1 MIFFSFQKSKKKTNL
16 KMPEATNIAASSTES
31 FPGYSVLDGQY
42 ELHETG
48 NFYFLEKLIQVK
60 YLNLIQYQ
68 YKLSKRLTA
77 KFSINFFTQH
87 NFLII
92 SLHYTA

>member
-1 MIFFSFQKSKKKTNL
+1 MTNYRFQFSKEKISHLTNFYVLTNETKIMIFFSFQKTTKKSKL

-48 NFYFLEKLIQVK
+48 NFYFLEKLL
-60 YLNLIQYQ
+60 YN
-68 YKLSKRLTA
+68 
-77 KFSINFFTQH
+77 IN
-87 NFLII
+87 I
-92 SLHYTA
+92 S